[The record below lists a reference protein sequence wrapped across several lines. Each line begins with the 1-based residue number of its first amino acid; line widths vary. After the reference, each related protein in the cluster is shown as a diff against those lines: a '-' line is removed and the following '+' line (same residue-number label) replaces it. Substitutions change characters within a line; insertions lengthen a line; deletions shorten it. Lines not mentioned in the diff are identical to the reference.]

1 MKSKKIKQKRR
12 KWNEIEGNEMI
23 LKEINWIGW
32 KWNGNEMESME
43 ELYEMKEEMKWNERE
58 GNEVKSK
65 GMKWNENGWNES
77 EGNEIK

>member
-1 MKSKKIKQKRR
+1 
-12 KWNEIEGNEMI
+12 
-23 LKEINWIGW
+23 
-32 KWNGNEMESME
+32 MESME